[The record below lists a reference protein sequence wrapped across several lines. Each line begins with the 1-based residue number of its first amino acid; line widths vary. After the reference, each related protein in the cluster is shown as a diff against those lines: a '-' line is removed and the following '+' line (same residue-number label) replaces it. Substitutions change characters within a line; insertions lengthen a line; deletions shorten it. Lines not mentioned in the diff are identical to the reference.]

1 MRAHP
6 SRPLRRRAAASATL
20 AAIAAST
27 SACSLRSAAA
37 SSSARASSIL
47 RRASPRVLPRIA
59 IASATVGAGGGV
71 VGQWRAVCP
80 AWPHLLHGEAR
91 DEALFT
97 PARTAARREPH
108 LRQPSPRPLDHAA

>member
-1 MRAHP
+1 MNHSTFSSVLTRAVACFSLP
-6 SRPLRRRAAASATL
+6 ASSATSLSCRAAASATL

-80 AWPHLLHGEAR
+80 TW
-91 DEALFT
+91 
-97 PARTAARREPH
+97 PH